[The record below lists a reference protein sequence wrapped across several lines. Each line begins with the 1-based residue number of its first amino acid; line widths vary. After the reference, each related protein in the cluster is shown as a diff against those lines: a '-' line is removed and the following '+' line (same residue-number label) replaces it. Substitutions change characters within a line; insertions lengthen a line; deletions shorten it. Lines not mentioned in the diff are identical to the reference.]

1 MIEQTSLHNIPEYT
15 VSEISAALKR
25 TVEDTFD
32 RVRVR
37 GEISNCT
44 PAGSGHLYMRLKDAN
59 AVMDAVCW
67 RGIARS
73 LSIVPE
79 VGLEIIATGRL
90 TTYAARSNY
99 QIIID
104 SIELAGEGALL
115 KLLEERRR
123 KLAAEGLFDEE
134 RKQPIPFLSDVIGV
148 ITSPS
153 GAVIRDILHRL
164 RERFPRRVLIWPV
177 LVQGDG
183 AAEQVAA
190 AIEGFNKLP
199 QDGPLPRPDLLI
211 VARGGGS
218 IEDLWV
224 FNEEIVVRSA
234 ADSGIPLISAIGHE
248 TDTTLIDFSADV
260 RAPTPTAAAEIA
272 VPVRSS
278 LYELVQGKQIRLSR
292 AGHRLFREHRV
303 YLEGLQRGL
312 RSPRDVLQF
321 AAQRL
326 DDTVERLSRDWHQ
339 LWDNARRHSQ
349 DVYRRFDFRHVERL
363 ASEAQEVLRRLT
375 QGLIRES
382 TRRFGKQ
389 HERLQGLGRLLSSLS
404 YHSVL
409 DRGFSVVRSEGV
421 VVSRAKSVGSAMLLD
436 IEFSDGHVGAV
447 ADGSTGAAKSTKPI
461 ASSLKSGKDDKQG
474 RLL

>member
-1 MIEQTSLHNIPEYT
+1 
-15 VSEISAALKR
+15 
-25 TVEDTFD
+25 
-32 RVRVR
+32 
-37 GEISNCT
+37 
-44 PAGSGHLYMRLKDAN
+44 
-59 AVMDAVCW
+59 
-67 RGIARS
+67 
-73 LSIVPE
+73 
-79 VGLEIIATGRL
+79 
-90 TTYAARSNY
+90 
-99 QIIID
+99 
-104 SIELAGEGALL
+104 
-115 KLLEERRR
+115 
-123 KLAAEGLFDEE
+123 
-134 RKQPIPFLSDVIGV
+134 
-148 ITSPS
+148 
-153 GAVIRDILHRL
+153 
-164 RERFPRRVLIWPV
+164 
-177 LVQGDG
+177 DG